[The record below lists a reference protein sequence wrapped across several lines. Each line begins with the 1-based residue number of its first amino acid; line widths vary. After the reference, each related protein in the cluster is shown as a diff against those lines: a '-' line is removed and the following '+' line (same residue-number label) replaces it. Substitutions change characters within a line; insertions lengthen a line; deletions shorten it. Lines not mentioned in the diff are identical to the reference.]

1 MEAPGPAM
9 NTVLD
14 EYLAAVTVEEIDADP
29 YPVFAAIRATQ
40 PVAYVPCVDL
50 WWACTWDAVEEVA
63 SDHRRFSAKPIPS
76 PIDRT
81 FGEPNV
87 LTEDGESQRRLRRML
102 DPSFRPRVVEEY
114 ATPLMEP
121 IVEEYLERIA
131 ARSEA
136 ELMEE
141 YFEPISVLTL
151 AQVLGLGMVDADTL
165 RRWFYGLAEGV
176 INYEGD
182 PARDA
187 IGQAMSREVDTALE
201 PILRTHFDDPNPSTI
216 SQMLQGAEGSFEERV
231 AQVMPTLKVI
241 LLGGMQEP
249 GHGAGSVVLGLLS
262 NPAQAAAFAADP
274 AGLAAR
280 ATEEGMRWIAPIGTQ
295 TRRVVEDTEVCGV
308 AVPAG
313 AGISAMLSS
322 ANRDAAIWGPDA
334 DRFDLFRH
342 GGPPQAAFGHGTHYC
357 VGHHFSRLQIRL
369 AVRRLFERFPDLR
382 LDPTHTPLVQGWEF
396 RAPRSLR
403 VTWST

>member
-1 MEAPGPAM
+1 MSTPDDLVE
-9 NTVLD
+9 L
-14 EYLAAVTVEEIDADP
+14 LATVTVEQLDADP
-29 YPVFAAIRATQ
+29 YPVFAAIRAVQ

-87 LTEDGESQRRLRRML
+87 LTEDGPEQRRLRKML

-114 ATPLMEP
+114 AMPLLAP
-121 IVEEYLERIA
+121 LVEEHLDRIA
-131 ARSEA
+131 PRGEA

-141 YFEPISVLTL
+141 FFEPVSVLSL
-151 AQVLGLGMVDADTL
+151 ARVLGLETVPADTL

-187 IGQAMSREVDTALE
+187 IGQAMSREVDEAVT
-201 PILRTHFDDPNPSTI
+201 PILRGHFGAPNPSTV

-249 GHGAGSVVLGLLS
+249 GHGAGSVALGLLAD
-262 NPAQAAAFAADP
+262 PAQATAFAADP
-274 AGLAAR
+274 AGLAAQ

-295 TRRVVEDTEVCGV
+295 TRRVVEDTEVGGI

-322 ANRDAAIWGPDA
+322 ANRDEAVWGPDA
-334 DRFDLFRH
+334 DRFDLFRR
-342 GGPPQAAFGHGTHYC
+342 GGPPQAAFGHGTHFC

-369 AVRRLFERFPDLR
+369 VIQRLFERFPDLR
-382 LDPTHTPLVQGWEF
+382 LDPAHTPHVQGWEF

-403 VTWST
+403 VVWSV